1 MVEPVPDPPA
11 RSDEIAGAVLEVV
24 RALAAELHPRRAPA
38 PLTLD
43 STLERD
49 LGLDSLARVELLA
62 RLERASGVRL
72 PESLLLSAETPR
84 DLWRALAAAVR
95 APALAPETTVAPPV
109 LAAAMAAPE
118 TADTLWAVMD
128 WHVQAHPDRPH
139 IFLLTESG
147 AEEEIRYSALA
158 REAEAIAA
166 GLQARGLR
174 PGQTVAIMLPTGRDY
189 FTSFFGVL
197 AAGAIPVP
205 IYPPVRAS
213 QIEDHL
219 RRHAR
224 ILANAQAVALI
235 TVPEA
240 KPLAQLLRLLLPNL
254 AWITAAADLA
264 AAGAALTRPLLRDSD
279 IALLQY
285 TSGSTGHPK
294 GVILTH
300 ANLLANIRAMGDAV
314 RAGSSDVFV
323 SWMPLYHDMG
333 LIGAWLGSLYYAIPL
348 VVMSPLTFLARP
360 ERWLWA
366 MHRHRA
372 TLSGA
377 PNFGYELC
385 LRRITDADIHG
396 LDLSA
401 WRFAFNGAEP
411 VSPDTLRRF
420 SARFAPCGFKPEAM
434 APVYGLAECAVGL
447 SFPPP
452 GRRPVIDRV
461 QREAL
466 MRAGRA
472 VPAAP
477 EDATALEFANCGQP
491 LPGHELRV
499 VDATGH
505 EIGEREEGRLE
516 FRGPSATS
524 GYFHNPEATRRL
536 FHDGWLDSGDLAYLA
551 GGELYITGRVKDVI
565 IRAGRNIY
573 PHELEEAVGNVA
585 GIRKGCVAVFGTRNH
600 VSATE
605 KLVVLAETRETE
617 QAARARLRAAVNT
630 AVLDLIGAP
639 PDDVVLA
646 PPRTVLKTSSGKVR
660 RAASRELYERGNL
673 GAPPA
678 AVWRQVARLLWSGAI
693 PQLRRTLRTAAQLAF
708 AAYTWILFWLLA
720 PFVWLIVVAVPRPAW
735 ARGCVRFAA
744 RWFIRLSGTPL
755 RVHGLER
762 LPPTPCVLV
771 ANHASYIDGIV
782 LAAALPG
789 SYSFVAKREFIG
801 SFVARVFLRRLGAE
815 FVERFEPSGGVEDTR
830 TLVAAARTGR
840 ALVFFPEG
848 TFTRTP
854 GLRPFRLGAFVT
866 AAQAGVP
873 LVPVALRGTRAIL
886 RDGQWFPR
894 RGAVM
899 LTIGAPFT
907 PASTDWQAALKLRD
921 AARAHILRH
930 CGEPDLAGEAPR
942 P

>member
-1 MVEPVPDPPA
+1 MVEPTAGAPTHA
-11 RSDEIAGAVLEVV
+11 DEIAGTVLEVV
-24 RALAAELHPRRAPA
+24 RALAAELHPRRAPTL
-38 PLTLD
+38 LTLD

-49 LGLDSLARVELLA
+49 LGLDSLARVELLV
-62 RLERASGVRL
+62 RLERASGARL

-84 DLWRALAAAVR
+84 DLWRALAGATRAPMPAPAPTL
-95 APALAPETTVAPPV
+95 APALKAVS
-109 LAAAMAAPE
+109 AAPD
-118 TADTLWAVMD
+118 TADTLWAVLD
-128 WHVQAHPDRPH
+128 WHVRTHPERPH
-139 IFLLTESG
+139 LYLLAESG
-147 AEEEIRYSALA
+147 AEEEIRYGALA
-158 REAEAIAA
+158 REAQAIAA
-166 GLQARGLR
+166 GLQARELR

-213 QIEDHL
+213 QIEEHL

-224 ILANAQAVALI
+224 ILANARATVLI

-240 KPLAQLLRLLLPNL
+240 KPQAALLRLLLPDL
-254 AWITAAADLA
+254 GLITTAAELA
-264 AAGAALTRPLLRDSD
+264 ASQAASARPLLRDAD

-300 ANLLANIRAMGDAV
+300 ANLLANIRAMG
-314 RAGSSDVFV
+314 RAIQADSSDVFV

-333 LIGAWLGSLYYAIPL
+333 LIGAWLGSLYYAMPL

-385 LRRITDADIHG
+385 LRRIADADIHG

-411 VSPDTLRRF
+411 VSPDTLARF
-420 SARFAPCGFKPEAM
+420 SARFAPYGFKPEAM

-452 GRRPVIDRV
+452 ARRPVVDRV
-461 QREAL
+461 SRETL

-472 VPAAP
+472 VAVAP
-477 EDATALEFANCGQP
+477 EDAAALEFVGCGRP
-491 LPGHELRV
+491 LPGHELRI

-505 EIGEREEGRLE
+505 EVGEREEGRLE

-524 GYFHNPEATRRL
+524 GYFHNPEATRAL

-551 GGELYITGRVKDVI
+551 DGEVYITGRLKDVI

-573 PHELEEAVGNVA
+573 PHEIEEAVGNLA
-585 GIRKGCVAVFGTRNH
+585 GIRKGCVAVFGTHNH
-600 VSATE
+600 ATATE

-617 QAARARLRAAVNT
+617 PEARARLCAAVNAT
-630 AVLDLIGAP
+630 VLDHIGAP

-646 PPRTVLKTSSGKVR
+646 PPRSVLKTSSGKVR
-660 RAASRELYERGNL
+660 RAASRELYERGSL
-673 GAPPA
+673 GAPAP

-693 PQLRRTLRTAAQLAF
+693 PQLRRTRRTGAQLF
-708 AAYTWILFWLLA
+708 YAAYAWLLFWLIA
-720 PFVWLIVVAVPRPAW
+720 PPVWLTVALLPRPAW
-735 ARGCVRFAA
+735 AIAGIRFAA
-744 RWFIRLSGTPL
+744 RLFLRLLGTPL
-755 RVHGLER
+755 RVSGLER
-762 LPPTPCVLV
+762 LPRTPYVLV
-771 ANHASYIDGIV
+771 ANHASYLDGIV
-782 LAAALPG
+782 LTAVLPG
-789 SYSFVAKREFIG
+789 SYSFVAKREFTG
-801 SFVARVFLRRLGAE
+801 SFVARVFLKRLGAE
-815 FVERFEPSGGVEDTR
+815 FVERFAPAGGVEDTR

-840 ALVFFPEG
+840 VLVFFPEG

-854 GLRPFRLGAFVT
+854 GLLPFRLGAFVT
-866 AAQAGVP
+866 AAQAGAT

-886 RDGQWFPR
+886 RAGHWFPR

-899 LTIGAPFT
+899 LTIGEPLT
-907 PASTDWQAALKLRD
+907 PAGTDWQAALKLRD
-921 AARAHILRH
+921 AARAEILRH
-930 CGEPDLAGEAPR
+930 CGEPDLGHEAPHA
-942 P
+942 

>member
-24 RALAAELHPRRAPA
+24 RALAAELHPRRALA

-84 DLWRALAAAVR
+84 DLWRALAAAGR
-95 APALAPETTVAPPV
+95 APALAPETAVAPA

-147 AEEEIRYSALA
+147 AEEEIRYGTLA

-254 AWITAAADLA
+254 AWITTTTDLA

-300 ANLLANIRAMGDAV
+300 ANLLANIRAMGAAV
-314 RAGSSDVFV
+314 QVGPRDVFV

-472 VPAAP
+472 VPAVP

-505 EIGEREEGRLE
+505 EIGEREEGRL
-516 FRGPSATS
+516 
-524 GYFHNPEATRRL
+524 
-536 FHDGWLDSGDLAYLA
+536 
-551 GGELYITGRVKDVI
+551 
-565 IRAGRNIY
+565 
-573 PHELEEAVGNVA
+573 
-585 GIRKGCVAVFGTRNH
+585 
-600 VSATE
+600 
-605 KLVVLAETRETE
+605 
-617 QAARARLRAAVNT
+617 
-630 AVLDLIGAP
+630 
-639 PDDVVLA
+639 
-646 PPRTVLKTSSGKVR
+646 
-660 RAASRELYERGNL
+660 
-673 GAPPA
+673 
-678 AVWRQVARLLWSGAI
+678 
-693 PQLRRTLRTAAQLAF
+693 
-708 AAYTWILFWLLA
+708 
-720 PFVWLIVVAVPRPAW
+720 
-735 ARGCVRFAA
+735 
-744 RWFIRLSGTPL
+744 
-755 RVHGLER
+755 
-762 LPPTPCVLV
+762 
-771 ANHASYIDGIV
+771 
-782 LAAALPG
+782 
-789 SYSFVAKREFIG
+789 
-801 SFVARVFLRRLGAE
+801 
-815 FVERFEPSGGVEDTR
+815 
-830 TLVAAARTGR
+830 
-840 ALVFFPEG
+840 
-848 TFTRTP
+848 
-854 GLRPFRLGAFVT
+854 
-866 AAQAGVP
+866 
-873 LVPVALRGTRAIL
+873 
-886 RDGQWFPR
+886 
-894 RGAVM
+894 
-899 LTIGAPFT
+899 
-907 PASTDWQAALKLRD
+907 
-921 AARAHILRH
+921 
-930 CGEPDLAGEAPR
+930 
-942 P
+942 